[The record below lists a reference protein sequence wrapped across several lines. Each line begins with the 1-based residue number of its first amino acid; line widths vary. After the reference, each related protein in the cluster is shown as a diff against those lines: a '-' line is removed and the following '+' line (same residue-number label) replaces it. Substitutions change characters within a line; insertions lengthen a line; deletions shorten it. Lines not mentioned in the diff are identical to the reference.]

1 MNRLW
6 TFKIMLLL
14 ALAQGVLALLRAF
27 NWVRVGT
34 DLIGQGLVLL
44 PVVGA
49 VAILRGV
56 FIFIVAGLYLLFV
69 GGAALG
75 RSWARGC
82 CVIAAI
88 VNLVLVINA
97 LFQGASLAEVIL
109 WSIIPIVL
117 LIYLFSTPGRAA
129 LRYAM

>member
-1 MNRLW
+1 MNRPW

-14 ALAQGVLALLRAF
+14 ALAQAAMGLLRAF

-34 DLIGQGLVLL
+34 DLIGQGLLLL

-49 VAILRGV
+49 VAIVRGL
-56 FIFIVAGLYLLFV
+56 FIFIVAGLYLLFAA
-69 GGAALG
+69 GAVLG
-75 RSWARGC
+75 KSWARGC

-88 VNLVLVINA
+88 VNLILVINA
-97 LFQGASLAEVIL
+97 LFQGASLAEVIV
-109 WSIIPIVL
+109 WSVIPIVL

-129 LRYAM
+129 LGYAV